1 MLASTQ
7 RSDITGH
14 CLSVART
21 WMNGHSVDELTASA
35 KTTNLGSLRFV
46 CCTVAAYALGV
57 HAQRTPL
64 PDALPADISSE
75 FGASKVGFSAKA
87 ARKE

>member
-21 WMNGHSVDELTASA
+21 WMNRHSVDELTASA
-35 KTTNLGSLRFV
+35 KTTILGSLRFV
-46 CCTVAAYALGV
+46 CYTVAAYALGV
-57 HAQRTPL
+57 RAQRTPL
-64 PDALPADISSE
+64 PDALPAGISSE